1 MSDKQVHKV
10 LAEAFIAEGVD
21 RVYTLMGDANMHW
34 SIALAQ
40 RGVQLVHARH
50 EHSAVAMAD
59 GYARFANKVGVA
71 SVTCGPG
78 YTQIAT
84 ALTVAVRNGTP
95 MIVFAGD
102 TPFGEPFHNQHFDQA
117 PLAAATGA
125 AFVSLRNV
133 NLMLHD
139 LRQAFYTARHERRPV
154 VVSVP
159 LDLQLDDFPWIT
171 DYEPSISL
179 LPKRQRVQP
188 DPEIVSE
195 AAAMIADSD
204 KPIIIAGRGAI
215 HAKGQL
221 EDLAEKSGALLTTT
235 LCAKGLFDGVSYDA
249 GVAGAFAH
257 KAAREL
263 FSEADLIIGIGAGL
277 GYYTTEGGYLYPNAR
292 VIQVDVQPKGLWQGL
307 KVADLHVI
315 ADAASGASALTRAV
329 VQAGAA
335 KPRYRSVQVQ
345 QALAEPI
352 IDPKAYQAAANTVDP
367 RRAMEALDAAIPKDW
382 NLVTGTAHFFN
393 WVTHLKGR
401 PADRYFITH
410 AFGAIGQGLPTA
422 IGIATAP
429 TAGETVLIEGDG
441 SFLMHIQELE
451 VLARQEIKL
460 LVLIFND
467 GAYSAETHKL
477 AGQGYDPA
485 ESIFGRPDLAAIAK
499 GFGLACATVRT
510 LGELRNAITGHIANP
525 LSTVVDIHIDGNI
538 PSIQYRRL
546 FFGEA

>member
-1 MSDKQVHKV
+1 MSDKQIHKV

-34 SIALAQ
+34 SIALAK
-40 RGVQLVHARH
+40 RGVQLIHARH

-59 GYARFANKVGVA
+59 GYARFTNNVGVA

-102 TPFGEPFHNQHFDQA
+102 TPFGEPFHNQHFEQA

-133 NLMLHD
+133 NLLLHD
-139 LRQAFYTARHERRPV
+139 LRQAFYIARHERKPV

-159 LDLQLDDFPWIT
+159 LDLQLDDFPWAA

-179 LPKRQRVQP
+179 IPKRQRVHP
-188 DPEIVSE
+188 DPDIVAE
-195 AAAMIADSD
+195 AVAMIAEAG
-204 KPIIIAGRGAI
+204 KPMIIAGRGAI
-215 HAKGQL
+215 HAKEQL
-221 EDLAEKSGALLTTT
+221 EDLAEKSGALLATT
-235 LCAKGLFDGVSYDA
+235 LCAKGLFDGNPFNA
-249 GVAGAFAH
+249 GLAGAFAH
-257 KAAREL
+257 NTAREF
-263 FSEADLIIGIGAGL
+263 FSESDLIIGVGAGL

-292 VIQVDVQPKGLWQGL
+292 VIQIDLQPKGLWQGL
-307 KVADLHVI
+307 KVADLHIV
-315 ADAASGASALTRAV
+315 ADAATGVSALTTAIA
-329 VQAGAA
+329 QAGAA
-335 KPRYRSVQVQ
+335 KPRYRSSPVQ
-345 QALAEPI
+345 QALADPI
-352 IDPKAYQAAANTVDP
+352 IDPKEYQAAANTVDP
-367 RRAMEALDAAIPKDW
+367 RRAMETLDAAIPKDW

-401 PADRYFITH
+401 PAERYFITH
-410 AFGAIGQGLPTA
+410 AFGAIGQGLPSA

-429 TAGETVLIEGDG
+429 NAGNTVLIEGDG

-451 VLARQEIKL
+451 VLARQKIKL

-485 ESIFGRPDLAAIAK
+485 ESVFGRPDLASIAK
-499 GFGLACATVRT
+499 GFGLASATVRS
-510 LGELRNAITGHIANP
+510 LGELRESIARHLANP
-525 LSTVVDIHIDGNI
+525 ISTVIDIHIDGNI